1 MTSFSLF
8 DTYKAILS
16 PTVTHDFCLLLL
28 HLVNRHRP
36 KSCKQKIYHVYKWMN
51 KNLTLNPLMDAR
63 TRPILKPT
71 KNMIDGIRINITK
84 IFIKV
89 MITKELL
96 SATF

>member
-1 MTSFSLF
+1 
-8 DTYKAILS
+8 
-16 PTVTHDFCLLLL
+16 
-28 HLVNRHRP
+28 
-36 KSCKQKIYHVYKWMN
+36 MN
-51 KNLTLNPLMDAR
+51 KNLMLNPLMDAR

-84 IFIKV
+84 FFIKV